1 MFLAKDLAVSNV
13 IERAAGRSTF
23 GSDPAKYDWAR
34 PRYPE
39 AVYHLLR
46 ERCGLRPGA
55 RTFEVGP
62 GTGIATRRLLELG
75 ARPLIAIEPDER
87 LAAFLQQAVESDA
100 LQIVHSSFEDAALP
114 EGSFDLGASATAF
127 HWLEQEPSLA
137 KAHRQLKPGGWWA
150 MWWNHYG
157 ELGKY
162 DDFDR
167 ATWHLFAPTKRSPS
181 QGSGGEITFDGNVE
195 ERVADLTRAGFSGIH
210 HERMRTSF
218 TFETEQLVALYGS
231 FSVVLHLTPDERTKF
246 LSNLTTIID
255 RDFGGRVERPLTTNI
270 YIAQR

>member
-1 MFLAKDLAVSNV
+1 VKNV

-39 AVYHLLR
+39 AVYQVLR
-46 ERCGLRPGA
+46 DRCGLRAGTH
-55 RTFEVGP
+55 TFEVGA
-62 GTGIATRRLLELG
+62 GTGIATRRLLALG
-75 ARPLIAIEPDER
+75 ASPFIAIEPDAR
-87 LAAFLQQAVESDA
+87 LAAFLQQSVQSDA
-100 LQIVHSSFEDAALP
+100 LKIVGSSFEDADLAA
-114 EGSFDLGASATAF
+114 GTFDLGASATAF
-127 HWLEQEPSLA
+127 HWLEQAPSLA
-137 KAHRQLKPGGWWA
+137 KAHHLLKPGGWWA

-181 QGSGGEITFDGNVE
+181 QGATGEITFDGSVE
-195 ERVADLTRAGFSGIH
+195 ARVADLTAAGFINIQ
-210 HERMRTSF
+210 HEQMRSSF
-218 TFETEQLVALYGS
+218 AFETERLVALYGS
-231 FSVVLHLTPDERTKF
+231 FSVVLHLAPDERAKF
-246 LSNLTTIID
+246 LSDLTAIID
-255 RDFGGRVERPLTTNI
+255 RDFGGRVERPLTTNF